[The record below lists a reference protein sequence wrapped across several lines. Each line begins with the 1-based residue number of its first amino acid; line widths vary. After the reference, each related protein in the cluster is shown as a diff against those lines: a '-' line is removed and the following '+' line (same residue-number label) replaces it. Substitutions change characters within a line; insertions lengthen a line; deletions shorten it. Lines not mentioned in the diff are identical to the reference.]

1 MKTEA
6 TPLKNE
12 IILITGATSGFGEAS
27 ARLLA
32 SFGAKLILTGRRRER
47 LEKLRDEL
55 GGNVHIVNQ
64 DIRAKDCA
72 TSLLS
77 DLPKEFQNITVLVNN
92 AGLALGL
99 DSADKCSIADWEQM
113 VDTNIKGLLYFTHAI
128 LKGMTQRNHGHI
140 VNIGSIAGN
149 YPYPG
154 GNVYAATKAFVRHF
168 SLNLRADLL
177 GTNIRVTNIE
187 PGMAETEFSN
197 VRFKGDDDKADS
209 VYKGI
214 NAITA
219 EDIAETIL
227 WCINRPAHIN
237 INTIEIMPVQQAFA
251 PFAVSRKA

>member
-1 MKTEA
+1 MEA
-6 TPLKNE
+6 AQQTLKNE
-12 IILITGATSGFGEAS
+12 TILITGATSGFGEAS
-27 ARLLA
+27 AKLFA
-32 SFGAKLILTGRRRER
+32 SLGAKLILTGRRLER
-47 LEKLRDEL
+47 LEKLKKEL
-55 GGNVHIVNQ
+55 GDKIHIVNQ
-64 DIRAKDCA
+64 DISKKNCA
-72 TSLLS
+72 ISLLS
-77 DLPKEFQNITVLVNN
+77 ALPKEFQNITVLVNN

-99 DSADKCSIADWEQM
+99 EPANKCSIDDWEKM

-128 LKGMTQRNHGHI
+128 LKGMIERNHGHI

-177 GTNIRVTNIE
+177 GTNIKVTNIE

-197 VRFKGDDDKADS
+197 VRFKGDDAKADS
-209 VYKGI
+209 VYKGMQ
-214 NAITA
+214 AITT
-219 EDIAETIL
+219 EDIADTIL